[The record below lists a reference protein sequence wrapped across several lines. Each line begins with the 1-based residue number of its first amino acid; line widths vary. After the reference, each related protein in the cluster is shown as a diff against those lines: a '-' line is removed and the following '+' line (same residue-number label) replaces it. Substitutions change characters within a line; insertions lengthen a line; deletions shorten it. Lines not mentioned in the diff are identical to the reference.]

1 MNLLQLFGTDD
12 QVVGDLDHH
21 LLNLS
26 SDIGREVFA
35 VDRRKIILSV

>member
-12 QVVGDLDHH
+12 QVLGDLDHH

-26 SDIGREVFA
+26 SGIGREVFA
-35 VDRRKIILSV
+35 IDHQSLEN